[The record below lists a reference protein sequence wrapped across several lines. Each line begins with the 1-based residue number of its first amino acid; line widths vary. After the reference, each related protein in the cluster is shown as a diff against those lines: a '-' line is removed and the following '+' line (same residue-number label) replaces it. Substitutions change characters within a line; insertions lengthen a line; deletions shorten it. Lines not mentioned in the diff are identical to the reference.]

1 MRGSFFYLCL
11 PPKNNLKM
19 GSISFAEW
27 LGYVASIITAI
38 SLLMSSIIKL
48 RWFNLFGSLVFSIY
62 GFVILAYPVALFNG
76 FIVFVNIYYLYK
88 IYNREELFN
97 LQRVD
102 SSDGYF
108 TAFQNFFKQEIAA
121 IFPDFK
127 IGNHADAVTVLVLRN
142 MAVAGVFIGEKQSS
156 DTLKVVLDFV
166 IPEYRDFKMGKFV
179 YRNNTAF
186 FAALG
191 IKQLVAET
199 GNATHL
205 RYLKKMGFTE
215 GEVLNGQTQL
225 KMVL

>member
-1 MRGSFFYLCL
+1 
-11 PPKNNLKM
+11 M
-19 GSISFAEW
+19 GSISFVEL

-88 IYNREELFN
+88 IYSRKEFFN

-108 TAFQNFFKQEIAA
+108 TAFQNFFRQEIAA
-121 IFPDFK
+121 IFPEFK
-127 IGNHADAVTVLVLRN
+127 IGNHADAITVLVLRN

-166 IPEYRDFKMGKFV
+166 IPEYRDFKMGRFV

-186 FAALG
+186 FESLG

-205 RYLKKMGFTE
+205 QYLKKMGFTE
-215 GEVLNGQTQL
+215 ADVLNGQTQL